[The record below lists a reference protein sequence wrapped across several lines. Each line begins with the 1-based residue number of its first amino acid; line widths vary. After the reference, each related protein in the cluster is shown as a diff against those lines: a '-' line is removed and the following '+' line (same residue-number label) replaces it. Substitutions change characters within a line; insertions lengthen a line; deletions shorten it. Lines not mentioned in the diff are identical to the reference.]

1 MHSRPSAQGV
11 RRDDYALS
19 GSRRP
24 QGRGGAALAIER
36 TSGTP
41 SVIDVL
47 DRVLVKVSVIDALVR
62 VSLVGIDLVTVQA
75 RVIVASF
82 DTYLK
87 YADSVSEIAT
97 ASQPA
102 VVDAVPRRHIPRAA

>member
-1 MHSRPSAQGV
+1 
-11 RRDDYALS
+11 
-19 GSRRP
+19 
-24 QGRGGAALAIER
+24 
-36 TSGTP
+36 
-41 SVIDVL
+41 
-47 DRVLVKVSVIDALVR
+47 